1 MADATCALHYDPRT
15 APSAETWLATPASER
30 VEAVRRWL
38 EANDASL
45 PCTSTSTNEWRIF
58 EDELATGY
66 PPESGRLM
74 TRMVDAGIDRTVAI
88 WALAGASGSQRFM
101 QLTRVARRPG
111 SPLVFGGE
119 RLFDERDLSILP
131 AAFEAGCRGVGPAH
145 EAVIEHYR
153 RYYAS
158 DEAMNVATAAGFC
171 FGHAAAPGR
180 HRTGKEREAYLF
192 SGDISEEA
200 PFYLPVMEAY
210 GELNEYV
217 LDSLFGQVN
226 PIPPSCRPPER
237 PEACFESAF
246 SDWCRGLT
254 ISLEVRT
261 RDWESHLCA
270 HPSLQADYET
280 TVDTLTLFASRRRAT
295 AILSRRAAPNESFA
309 AATAKLHAS
318 IEAAAPYLYFLAHP
332 VLLGGG
338 KR

>member
-45 PCTSTSTNEWRIF
+45 PCTSTSANEWRVL

-66 PPESGRLM
+66 PPESGRLL
-74 TRMVDAGIDRTVAI
+74 TRMVDAGIDRTVAV
-88 WALAGASGSQRFM
+88 WALAGASGSQRFR
-101 QLTRVARRPG
+101 QLTRVARRPA
-111 SPLVFGGE
+111 SPLVFGSE

-131 AAFEAGCRGVGPAH
+131 AAFEAGRRGFGPAH

-171 FGHAAAPGR
+171 FGHAASPGL
-180 HRTGKEREAYLF
+180 HRTGEEREAFLF
-192 SGDISEEA
+192 GGDISEEA
-200 PFYLPVMEAY
+200 PFYLPVMQAY

-261 RDWESHLCA
+261 GDWASHLHA

-280 TVDTLTLFASRRRAT
+280 TVDTLTLFASRHRAT
-295 AILSRRAAPNESFA
+295 AILGRRAPSNESFA
-309 AATAKLHAS
+309 AATTRLHAS
-318 IEAAAPYLYFLAHP
+318 IER
-332 VLLGGG
+332 V
-338 KR
+338 